1 MTHYLLLF
9 LAGFAGSFHC
19 LGMCGGFACA
29 LGRDPG
35 GRVAT
40 VLRHLFYNSG
50 RLTTYCFLGG
60 VAGSLGQL
68 LCTPEGLA
76 MRLLGGSLDAGQR
89 ILAVV
94 AGLLMIT
101 MALQFFGLLQ
111 GFHRFAVGFG
121 GSTFTES
128 LRSLLQA
135 HGRAAP
141 IALGVVNGFLP
152 CPLVYAFAAQAV
164 STASAL
170 PGILT
175 MAAFGLGTFP
185 AMLMM
190 GGIGRLLE
198 PTWRRYGVW
207 LAGGFIMLLGVITI
221 GRGLL
226 PMIGPDGL
234 SGHGGHFW

>member
-1 MTHYLLLF
+1 M
-9 LAGFAGSFHC
+9 
-19 LGMCGGFACA
+19 
-29 LGRDPG
+29 
-35 GRVAT
+35 
-40 VLRHLFYNSG
+40 
-50 RLTTYCFLGG
+50 
-60 VAGSLGQL
+60 
-68 LCTPEGLA
+68 
-76 MRLLGGSLDAGQR
+76 
-89 ILAVV
+89 
-94 AGLLMIT
+94 
-101 MALQFFGLLQ
+101 
-111 GFHRFAVGFG
+111 
-121 GSTFTES
+121 
-128 LRSLLQA
+128 
-135 HGRAAP
+135 
-141 IALGVVNGFLP
+141 
-152 CPLVYAFAAQAV
+152 YAFAAQAI

-234 SGHGGHFW
+234 NGHGGHLW